1 MARNRTTLYTDL
13 RDQAYVRAR
22 WPAMREL
29 DEAAIDE
36 VTRSAVEA
44 LRSMPDTE
52 GLRRAV
58 CEFAI
63 LHRP

>member
-1 MARNRTTLYTDL
+1 
-13 RDQAYVRAR
+13 
-22 WPAMREL
+22 MREL

-63 LHRP
+63 LHRVDGLTS

>member
-1 MARNRTTLYTDL
+1 
-13 RDQAYVRAR
+13 V
-22 WPAMREL
+22 

-52 GLRRAV
+52 GFGEQP
-58 CEFAI
+58 CEFAF